1 MALRIIFLILAFVL
15 VVNLVLFGV
24 GVVTRVNLYEKYG
37 RQILNFF
44 VGFGLF
50 IVAVY
55 VVLAIIGL
63 I

>member
-1 MALRIIFLILAFVL
+1 MAVRILLMIIAMTLM
-15 VVNLVLFGV
+15 VNLVLV
-24 GVVTRVNLYEKYG
+24 GVSLITRVNLYEKYG